1 MTRTLKI
8 AVLTLLVVVG
18 IAFMKL
24 GSFGQSS
31 PQAED
36 SPSMSMNGTG
46 PERIQ
51 KLGVRTEQVERRD
64 PAQTVRAVGT
74 IQIDETRQ
82 TVIAPR
88 FEGWI
93 EKLYVDAT
101 GMKVKKGA
109 LCLFSLVLT

>member
-1 MTRTLKI
+1 
-8 AVLTLLVVVG
+8 
-18 IAFMKL
+18 MKTKPRMRPVRI
-24 GSFGQSS
+24 S
-31 PQAED
+31 
-36 SPSMSMNGTG
+36 

-93 EKLYVDAT
+93 EKLYDEDMLYQLADLS
-101 GMKVKKGA
+101 GRSIIRHSEYRRKNKS
-109 LCLFSLVLT
+109 SLSILAMDVFNRVRSRRA

>member
-1 MTRTLKI
+1 
-8 AVLTLLVVVG
+8 
-18 IAFMKL
+18 MKTKPRMRPVRI
-24 GSFGQSS
+24 S
-31 PQAED
+31 
-36 SPSMSMNGTG
+36 

-93 EKLYVDAT
+93 EKLYVDGHGYEGQERRPLFVFFSPDLIYIKAEYPFFL
-101 GMKVKKGA
+101 MA
-109 LCLFSLVLT
+109 L

>member
-1 MTRTLKI
+1 
-8 AVLTLLVVVG
+8 
-18 IAFMKL
+18 MKTKPRMRPVRI
-24 GSFGQSS
+24 S
-31 PQAED
+31 
-36 SPSMSMNGTG
+36 

-101 GMKVKKGA
+101 AMKVKKGA